1 MSTHKYELELISL
14 TNSPDTTKFRIRV
27 VGTREYFIK
36 NLQEIYIPEYLD
48 NLSNENC
55 CYLGYLHGS
64 LSNKNTM
71 ASSMPLKQTKSKI
84 STMKL
89 FAFNHRSN
97 PTPNPKQNPRL
108 GKYIKR
114 SETTV

>member
-48 NLSNENC
+48 ADADMQ
-55 CYLGYLHGS
+55 HIHR
-64 LSNKNTM
+64 
-71 ASSMPLKQTKSKI
+71 Q
-84 STMKL
+84 ST
-89 FAFNHRSN
+89 
-97 PTPNPKQNPRL
+97 
-108 GKYIKR
+108 G
-114 SETTV
+114 